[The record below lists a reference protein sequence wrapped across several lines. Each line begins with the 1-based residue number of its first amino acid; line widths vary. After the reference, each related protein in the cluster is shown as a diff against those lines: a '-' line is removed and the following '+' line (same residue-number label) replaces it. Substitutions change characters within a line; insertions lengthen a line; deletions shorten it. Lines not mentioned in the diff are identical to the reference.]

1 MNNDTISKK
10 QDYYNANL
18 CNCNT
23 LINMRNSSAD
33 QLILET
39 LGTQKSHLTSHQIYE
54 GVHLHLPAINPST
67 VYRALDRLVSLG
79 KVTVSDMGLG
89 AAVFEL
95 ASEKPHHHLVC
106 QSCGYIAMIEDDKVA
121 LLISNLETQYHFKI
135 KTNHL
140 ILFGL
145 CEKCQHNT

>member
-1 MNNDTISKK
+1 
-10 QDYYNANL
+10 
-18 CNCNT
+18 
-23 LINMRNSSAD
+23 MRNSSAD

-39 LGTQKSHLTSHQIYE
+39 LERQKSHLTSHQIYE
-54 GVHLHLPAINPST
+54 EVHLHLPAINPST

-95 ASEKPHHHLVC
+95 AGEKPHHHLVC
-106 QSCGYIAMIEDDKVA
+106 QGCGYITLIADDQIA
-121 LLISNLETQYHFKI
+121 PLISNLETNYHFQI

-140 ILFGL
+140 VLFGL
-145 CEKCQHNT
+145 CEKCQQTP

>member
-1 MNNDTISKK
+1 
-10 QDYYNANL
+10 
-18 CNCNT
+18 
-23 LINMRNSSAD
+23 MRNSSAD

-39 LGTQKSHLTSHQIYE
+39 LGMQKSHLTSHQIYE

-67 VYRALDRLVSLG
+67 VYRALDRLVSQG

-95 ASEKPHHHLVC
+95 AGEKPHHHLVC
-106 QSCGYIAMIEDDKVA
+106 QGCGHITMIDDAQVSP
-121 LLISNLETQYHFKI
+121 LLSQLELNYHFQI

-140 ILFGL
+140 VLFGL
-145 CEKCQHNT
+145 CEICQQTPH